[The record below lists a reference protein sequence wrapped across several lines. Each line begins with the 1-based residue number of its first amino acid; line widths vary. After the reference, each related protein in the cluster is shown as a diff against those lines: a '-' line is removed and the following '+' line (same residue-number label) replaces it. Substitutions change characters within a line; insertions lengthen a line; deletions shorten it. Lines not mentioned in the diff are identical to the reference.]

1 MCAHAIALRFTFPFQ
16 TCGENRLLRL
26 AAYTGVNS
34 FHGFGC
40 FVPGEDGDGSMD
52 GVVGMV
58 LMKWMDGMGWC
69 RLKCDALVLA
79 SGLAALLLCVST
91 SKNTR
96 S

>member
-1 MCAHAIALRFTFPFQ
+1 
-16 TCGENRLLRL
+16 
-26 AAYTGVNS
+26 
-34 FHGFGC
+34 
-40 FVPGEDGDGSMD
+40 MD